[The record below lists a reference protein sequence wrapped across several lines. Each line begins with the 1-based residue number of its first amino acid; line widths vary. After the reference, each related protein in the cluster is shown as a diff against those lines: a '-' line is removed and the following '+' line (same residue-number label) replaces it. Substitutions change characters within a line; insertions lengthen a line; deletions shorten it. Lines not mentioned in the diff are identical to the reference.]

1 MNTKPT
7 AASGT
12 AADPDTAAVAAMELD
27 RISHRFGKFS
37 ALTSVSLAVM
47 TGRITAVIGPNGA
60 GKSTMAGV
68 ISGNLTPN
76 EGTVRLQGRDV
87 TSMQPWRRARLGLGR
102 SYQVASVFDSL
113 SVRGNLEVAWRFRSR
128 RIAAPGFDEG
138 IRLAGLEG
146 VIHQQARDL
155 SEGDRKRLEIG
166 MLVMQGAH
174 LLVLDEPTAGMSAAE
189 SSAIAELILGLKRA
203 GSTILIIEHDMNV
216 VFKIA
221 DRVIVLHQGEV
232 LFEGHPREVLASEVV
247 RDVYLGTAD
256 IEQLRDMT
264 VPVAM
269 TSPGAIRQ

>member
-1 MNTKPT
+1 MNAKP
-7 AASGT
+7 AAPAGAS
-12 AADPDTAAVAAMELD
+12 ANPDTVTVAAMELD
-27 RISHRFGKFS
+27 RISHRFGKFP
-37 ALTSVSLAVM
+37 ALTAVSLSVVA
-47 TGRITAVIGPNGA
+47 GEITAVIGPNGA

-68 ISGNLTPN
+68 ISGNLTPHD
-76 EGTVRLQGRDV
+76 GTVRLQGRDV

-113 SVRGNLEVAWRFRSR
+113 SVRGNLEVAWRFRSKR
-128 RIAAPGFDEG
+128 SSGPGFDEG
-138 IRLAGLEG
+138 VRLAGLEG
-146 VIHQQARDL
+146 VLHQQARDL

-189 SSAIAELILGLKRA
+189 SSAIAELIVGLKRT

-232 LFEGHPREVLASEVV
+232 LFEGDPQEVLASEVV

-256 IEQLRDMT
+256 VEQLGDPT
-264 VPVAM
+264 VPGFLTGPEAV
-269 TSPGAIRQ
+269 RQ